1 MRRWIPNII
10 CLLVLVVPAVAVAAP
25 TLTLRECLER
35 GAKKNPLLKATRRD
49 KGIAAATVRQSASPF
64 YPRLDLQGGYT
75 MQQAPQAV
83 VINGRTAETQ
93 EADYGFVNAAV
104 TYTLY
109 DFGRRDARLR
119 LSRANAEAVDY
130 TVNAREQDVAL
141 QIIGSYFGIL
151 EAQRMVKAAEEE
163 VVQVGEHKKIADS
176 LFQQGMVTRN
186 DVLQA
191 DVRLASARQKLLAA
205 QNGRENLWLQLNYLT
220 GSDAGFRADLDEQAD
235 LALPEGQPTDPRQAL
250 ENRPELKSL
259 RKSLAASE
267 FELKE
272 STSAFYPEL
281 FSKLALDY
289 VQNDKVS
296 EQTIMS
302 ATVGLKVNLFDGFA
316 TTAARQ
322 RAVETRTRAEE
333 TLRQVEAQ
341 TRLELTSATNDAQV
355 ARQRIAVTE
364 TAIQQS
370 EENLRINRDR
380 YQARVGTATDVL
392 DAQTLLTQAK
402 TEYFQALYDFQ
413 VASARVRRAMGEL

>member
-1 MRRWIPNII
+1 MRRLIPSII
-10 CLLVLVVPAVAVAAP
+10 CLLVLAAPAIGAAAP

-35 GAKKNPLLKATRRD
+35 GATDNPLLKATRRD
-49 KGIAAATVRQSASPF
+49 KGIAAATVRQSASPY

-75 MQQAPQAV
+75 VQQAPQGV
-83 VINGRTAETQ
+83 MINGRTAETQ
-93 EADYGFVNAAV
+93 EADYGFANAAV

-119 LSRANAEAVDY
+119 LSRANAEAVESNI
-130 TVNAREQDVAL
+130 NAREQDVAL

-151 EAQRMVKAAEEE
+151 EAQRLVQAAEEE
-163 VVQVGEHKKIADS
+163 VAQVGEHKKIADT

-191 DVRLASARQKLLAA
+191 EVRLASARQKLLATR
-205 QNGRENLWLQLNYLT
+205 NGRENLWLQLNYLM
-220 GSDAGFRADLDEQAD
+220 GSDAGFRAELDEQAD
-235 LALPEGQPTDPRQAL
+235 LALPEGTPVAPQQSV
-250 ENRPELKSL
+250 ENRPELRSL
-259 RKSLAASE
+259 RKNLAASE

-272 STSAFYPEL
+272 SGSAFYPEI

-322 RAVETRTRAEE
+322 RAVESRARAEE
-333 TLRQVEAQ
+333 TLRQAKAQ
-341 TRLELTSATNDAQV
+341 ARLELTSAGNDARV